1 MHSAGAW
8 FTWHDGAR
16 VLREGSRRC
25 TCACGAVTGGSGRT
39 CPVPGTGT
47 TLEPAPP
54 QACRAGCRPGAGG
67 LAVVR
72 ASSRCGQGFR
82 WPGTAPCAQ
91 DAVPVRVWFRIG
103 DRPSLVS
110 SNGGLY
116 AGSRNRGYR
125 DNQPVQG
132 WCPVQPRACAGYRDA
147 ARGQGR
153 MPASWTRSPGPV
165 RRGSRC
171 PSQVSSRAKPA
182 AGLRCPTIRS
192 SVGVTGSGSRSG
204 PPRLRARAVR
214 YGGETRGLPRRTP
227 PVFRAGENALPRE

>member
-1 MHSAGAW
+1 MHVRVQCCHGWFRADPPGSWNGNHPRACAAAG
-8 FTWHDGAR
+8 
-16 VLREGSRRC
+16 LSCRRP
-25 TCACGAVTGGSGRT
+25 GRRA
-39 CPVPGTGT
+39 G
-47 TLEPAPP
+47 LEPIWAGFSM
-54 QACRAGCRPGAGG
+54 ARDSAVRAGCRSSPG
-67 LAVVR
+67 VVPDR
-72 ASSRCGQGFR
+72 RSSITGFEQWRPVCGQPE
-82 WPGTAPCAQ
+82 PGH
-91 DAVPVRVWFRIG
+91 
-103 DRPSLVS
+103 
-110 SNGGLY
+110 
-116 AGSRNRGYR
+116 R
-125 DNQPVQG
+125 DNRPVQG

-192 SVGVTGSGSRSG
+192 SAGVTGSGSRSG
-204 PPRLRARAVR
+204 PPRLRAKSVR